1 MVEPPPNR
9 TVLLNDLGPGKRYR
23 MVVDVVGSPSLSG
36 PAIEFTVPPSPRLIS
51 TYTPTVRITN
61 YQHPILVETREEI
74 IPDYVH
80 PVDKNYESTI
90 SVFAGDP
97 GGKNYRLTIPGR
109 KPPKGKDIRVS
120 GRSVV
125 YGTTDPLYYDW
136 LDYNVTGVSGDLVR
150 TTAKP
155 GGRKSTGE
163 GSRVGWGKA
172 PWNKN
177 TGGYRKTQHW
187 DDAEFNGAAFSDVDT
202 SKSGMK
208 AHWNEYT
215 KGYQP
220 DPTGYRIILV
230 PGFETRWD
238 AEVSLPTEIVN
249 SGVFNSTGNGNF
261 RYLPVFFYIKNGA
274 YYNMDD
280 TPMTAPLALST
291 FPDVIPLN
299 ATDTNMA
306 NDTRRDYRFSIAR
319 YERQGASWVPEW
331 MQVDTR
337 YESNPV
343 MSNVIISQPA
353 RRI

>member
-1 MVEPPPNR
+1 MVEPRPNR
-9 TVLLNDLGPGKRYR
+9 TVLLNNLIPGKRYR
-23 MVVDVVGSPSLSG
+23 MVVDVPATPSLSA
-36 PAIEFTVPPSPRLIS
+36 PSIEFTVPPSPRLIS
-51 TYTPTVRITN
+51 TYTPTVKITN
-61 YQHPILVETREEI
+61 YQHPILVNTRVGD
-74 IPDYVH
+74 IPDYVN
-80 PVDKNYESTI
+80 PVDKNYVSAI
-90 SVFAGDP
+90 SVFAGT
-97 GGKNYRLTIPGR
+97 GGSKNYRLTIPGR
-109 KPPKGKDIRVS
+109 KPPKGKKIRVS
-120 GRSVV
+120 GRSVI
-125 YGTTDPLYYDW
+125 YADTDPLYYDW
-136 LDYNVTGVSGDLVR
+136 LDYTVDSISGDLVR
-150 TTAKP
+150 CTAKP

-177 TGGYRKTQHW
+177 TGGFRKTQHW
-187 DDAEFNGAAFSDVDT
+187 DDAEYNGKAFSDVDS

-208 AHWNEYT
+208 ASWSETT

-220 DPTGYRIILV
+220 DTIWRWELQ

-261 RYLPVFFYIKNGA
+261 RYLPVFFYIKNGI

-280 TPMTAPLALST
+280 TLMTAPLALST
-291 FPDVIPLN
+291 FPSVIPLN